1 MNEKTFAFY
10 IGGIK
15 PGNIDDVSG
24 VIRDVRIITE
34 GSALGHNVDIDST
47 TIDQIFAACNQYANG
62 VKVKMNHDGGAGD
75 IPGYVTNFRKMSD
88 STGEYLLGDLH
99 LFAAHPQRA
108 YILEMASR
116 IPDTFGLSLFFIG
129 KPEEI
134 EGRMKARCN
143 RVFSCD
149 IVTEP
154 AANPSLFSV
163 GPIVRGTETSQ
174 VDKIKKSMTPEE
186 FEQCMKTYEAGKAGG
201 AEGAKVVPTKET
213 HEVKEDGSEKH
224 VITKGPTAPA
234 AEDGEGEKDEESEMA
249 SRIAGKVMS
258 QLAAQGIRLKANVV
272 SDSAPKTETQK
283 EDAKPMTFERLVN
296 HLVTVGDETGKKF
309 SRSDAIA
316 FAAKRHS
323 DLHENYLERS
333 AMDFTLHRKLIDANR
348 AGKEIAVKFNAE
360 HWLVQG
366 TAKPQGN

>member
-10 IGGIK
+10 VGGIK
-15 PGNIDDVSG
+15 PGNIDDVG
-24 VIRDVRIITE
+24 GIIRDVRIITE
-34 GSALGHNVDIDST
+34 GSALGHNVDIDQT
-47 TIDQIFAACNQYANG
+47 TIQQILDACNQYANG
-62 VKVKMNHDGGAGD
+62 VKVKMDHDGGAGD

-99 LFAAHPQRA
+99 LFATHPQRG

-163 GPIVRGTETSQ
+163 GPIVRSTKIETSQ
-174 VDKIKKSMTPEE
+174 VDKKKKNMTPEE
-186 FEQCMKTYEAGKAGG
+186 FAECMKTYESGKSAST
-201 AEGAKVVPTKET
+201 AVVPSKET
-213 HEVKEDGSEKH
+213 HEVKSDGSEKH
-224 VITKGPTAPA
+224 VITKGPVAPVSG
-234 AEDGEGEKDEESEMA
+234 DEGEPDKEETMA
-249 SRIAGKVMS
+249 MRIAGSVMS
-258 QLAAQGIRLKANVV
+258 KLSEQGIRIKPNVSGDAV
-272 SDSAPKTETQK
+272 KLEVK
-283 EDAKPMTFERLVN
+283 NEDAKPITFERMVN
-296 HLVTVGDETGKKF
+296 HLVTTGDETGLKF
-309 SRSDAIA
+309 SRGDAIK
-316 FAAKRHS
+316 FVTSRHS
-323 DLHENYLERS
+323 DLHEDYLRR
-333 AMDFTLHRKLIDANR
+333 AALDYPGQRKQLEMSR
-348 AGKEIAVKFNAE
+348 AGKEFSFKYQAE

-366 TAKPQGN
+366 TPKPQGN